1 MKVKATNKFNE
12 LNVRPE
18 ELNKIPKE
26 GEIFEVTE
34 ERFKVLTGG
43 NRFEKIFVEE
53 FIETPVEGE
62 KEQEDKEKKDEKN
75 KNEEVK
81 KDNKK
86 PEEEKKETKPK
97 EVKEKKS
104 KNEEVEEDTKKEKND
119 R

>member
-34 ERFKVLTGG
+34 ERFKVLTGE
-43 NRFEKIFVEE
+43 NRFKEIFVEE
-53 FIETPVEGE
+53 VIEIPGD
-62 KEQEDKEKKDEKN
+62 KEQKDKEQKDEKN

-81 KDNKK
+81 KDDKN
-86 PEEEKKETKPK
+86 PEEEKKEAKP
-97 EVKEKKS
+97 EEQKEKKNN
-104 KNEEVEEDTKKEKND
+104 K
-119 R
+119 